1 MHWLYYNWW
10 QGTQFQLCFCLSF
23 HKTKIW
29 KSINTLM
36 KKIAG
41 PGDGFCPKRRKIS
54 SFPVSTLNM
63 VCAWWW
69 ARLFLSTGQPLF
81 GEFQA
86 GKRANTITGRLEE
99 RVARGGSGGLEGVW
113 MLKIMTIRVDWSFQA
128 GNLLGVHMK

>member
-1 MHWLYYNWW
+1 MYMHWLYYNWW

-63 VCAWWW
+63 VCVVVGASFLKHRAAI
-69 ARLFLSTGQPLF
+69 AR
-81 GEFQA
+81 
-86 GKRANTITGRLEE
+86 
-99 RVARGGSGGLEGVW
+99 
-113 MLKIMTIRVDWSFQA
+113 
-128 GNLLGVHMK
+128 